1 MQEKITRT
9 SSANSEHIHSKIEF
23 FSTLNR
29 QLTRRTLAA
38 AHVPPTKVFR
48 RLTGS
53 VNKTMLKALLA
64 AAANMPTYTSDFS
77 PT

>member
-29 QLTRRTLAA
+29 QLTRTLGA